1 MENKKLGE
9 LIKEYRELNN
19 LSLRDFAEKIDVSH
33 NYVSVL
39 EKNYNPTTKKPPV
52 LTIDI
57 IKNVASVIGIDLKKL
72 LNEVLS
78 DETVINIM
86 DNNLDYKDVDYDV
99 IDTTVDIPI
108 VGGVKAG
115 VLIGAEDNYYETYG
129 VDESIVTDAQENF
142 IIKIEGDSMSP
153 LFLDKDYILCK
164 TQSDVY
170 SNGNLGIVALEDTK
184 PVIKRIYKYSDKI
197 ILRSENPLYKD
208 IVITGSELENFRI
221 VGIPKYLVK
230 REF

>member
-1 MENKKLGE
+1 MSNNKFKERLKNAMEYRNISQAELSRRSKIPEASISNYLSGGYKAGNKNLALLAQSLFVSIEYLLGLSNDLEENNDNKK
-9 LIKEYRELNN
+9 
-19 LSLRDFAEKIDVSH
+19 
-33 NYVSVL
+33 
-39 EKNYNPTTKKPPV
+39 
-52 LTIDI
+52 
-57 IKNVASVIGIDLKKL
+57 
-72 LNEVLS
+72 
-78 DETVINIM
+78 IN
-86 DNNLDYKDVDYDV
+86 YKDVDYDV

-115 VLIGAEDNYYETYG
+115 VLIGAEDNHYETYG

-184 PVIKRIYKYSDKI
+184 PVIKRIYKYADKI